1 MKNGLMILKDG
12 RNTFRLGKSGWI
24 VSTDTFLGSGS

>member
-12 RNTFRLGKSGWI
+12 RNTFRLGRSGWI
-24 VSTDTFLGSGS
+24 VSTGIFLGSGN